1 MQKTEGWYGFR
12 RSTPP
17 RMDNQIDRESGL
29 PGCLQAHQS
38 LLYNLTAVAS
48 PGDKIIIP
56 VDWLS
61 DMHFCDQMSASRIT
75 GNGCKTNYNRKL
87 SLLSWQWIFYL
98 LHLIVQSRQTGGQ
111 VNDLTN
117 RKCLQYQC
125 HYLGGSHAIHPAD
138 LSTRKTGPWTQT
150 RQDAQL

>member
-56 VDWLS
+56 VD
-61 DMHFCDQMSASRIT
+61 
-75 GNGCKTNYNRKL
+75 
-87 SLLSWQWIFYL
+87 
-98 LHLIVQSRQTGGQ
+98 
-111 VNDLTN
+111 
-117 RKCLQYQC
+117 
-125 HYLGGSHAIHPAD
+125 
-138 LSTRKTGPWTQT
+138 
-150 RQDAQL
+150 